1 MLAVAYS
8 RWSSAGQTTGT
19 SHARQTADPDAYCR
33 ARGWTL
39 WDGKAYSDAGVSA
52 FAGDNVQAGDLGRFL
67 ADHRAGRFGGQPVA
81 LLVEDV
87 DRFSRSFPLAV
98 LPVLTDDILNA
109 GITLS
114 LLSYDRDYSRES
126 IRANPIE
133 LQELLMRLSAAHEFS
148 ERLSRRV
155 SFAHQQ
161 RREQIRAGRPVA
173 PGMAPSWLELGPDGW
188 QFTPYADV
196 VRRVLEISLTQGA
209 TSIARTMNA
218 RGIPSPGAIIAARR
232 GRTPARPIL
241 WSYSTVEQ
249 LVSAPQIHGARPMRA
264 PGQAAAVRAWKEQTA
279 QARRQGIPPE
289 QWPPR
294 PRQQWAEP
302 QPNYYPALLTP
313 QEHADLL
320 AAIARRRPPEAGRT
334 DQQRW
339 IGATLTRCICG
350 EAMGATGT
358 TRIQAAGRRRYVYLR
373 CRGVGRGGR
382 CTSPMVPV
390 PMAQAHLLTRL
401 TGDQFAAMLEAAAGG
416 DRAQSLGK
424 ALADQDAAD
433 RKVHQLEQQHA
444 AGEQALA
451 EETDPA
457 VVGVLARRAAT
468 LDSLLAAA
476 RQVLAEARA
485 EVSRLQAAPS
495 LTALG
500 AEARQQIGAVLAR
513 FAGGTE
519 TVDDRRMVWAH
530 LRALGISITI
540 DAKGRRMGL
549 AIGDGPTDWQP
560 LDRELADEA
569 LGQGA
574 TGATFYEGDEDG
586 LGAGVE
592 WPA

>member
-8 RWSSAGQTTGT
+8 RWSSASQTTGT
-19 SHARQTADPDAYCR
+19 SMARQSADPEAYCR
-33 ARGWTL
+33 ARGWQL

-52 FAGDNVQAGDLGRFL
+52 FAGDHLADGDLGRFL

-155 SFAHQQ
+155 AFAHDQ
-161 RREQIRAGRPVA
+161 RCQQIRAGRPVA
-173 PGMAPSWLELGPDGW
+173 PGQAPSWIDLGPAGW
-188 QFTPYADV
+188 RFTSYADV
-196 VRRVLEISLTQGA
+196 VRRVLELSLHQGA
-209 TSIARTMNA
+209 TTIARLMNQE
-218 RGIPSPGAIIAARR
+218 GVPSPGAVIAARQ
-232 GRTPARPIL
+232 GRARPIL

-249 LVSAPQIHGARPMRA
+249 LITSPQIHGARPMRA
-264 PGQAAAVRAWKEQTA
+264 PGHAAALRAWKEQVA

-289 QWPPR
+289 QWPAR

-302 QPNYYPALLTP
+302 QPGYFPALLTP
-313 QEHADLL
+313 DEHADLL
-320 AAIARRRPPEAGRT
+320 SAIARRRPKACGRT
-334 DQQRW
+334 DQHRW
-339 IGATLTRCICG
+339 IGATLTRCVCG
-350 EAMGATGT
+350 ETMGATGT
-358 TRIQAAGRRRYVYLR
+358 TSSLSQGQQRRYLYLR
-373 CRGVGRGGR
+373 CRGVGRGNR
-382 CTSPMVPV
+382 CTSPMVALT
-390 PMAQAHLLTRL
+390 MAQSALLVRL

-416 DRAQSLGK
+416 DRTQ
-424 ALADQDAAD
+424 ALAQAIARQEATD
-433 RKVHQLEQQHA
+433 RRVHQLEQQHA

-451 EETDPA
+451 DEADAT
-457 VVGVLARRAAT
+457 VVAVLARRAAA
-468 LDSLLAAA
+468 LDVKLADA
-476 RQVLAEARA
+476 RRVLAEARSDVA
-485 EVSRLQAAPS
+485 QLQAAPS

-500 AEARQQIGAVLAR
+500 AEAREQICTVLAR
-513 FAGGTE
+513 FAGGAD
-519 TVDDRRMVWAH
+519 TVADRRMVWAH
-530 LRALGISITI
+530 LRALGISIVI
-540 DAKGRRMGL
+540 DAAARRMGL
-549 AIGDGPTDWQP
+549 AIGDGEPDWQP
-560 LDRELADEA
+560 LDRELAGEA

-574 TGATFYEGDEDG
+574 TGAVFFAGDEDG

-592 WPA
+592 WRA